1 MLKNIVNQKVYIDF
15 DIVVDDKVWLTFSR
29 QPIVKQIDVIQEVVS
44 TEVSK

>member
-29 QPIVKQIDVIQEVVS
+29 QQIVKQIDVIQEVVS